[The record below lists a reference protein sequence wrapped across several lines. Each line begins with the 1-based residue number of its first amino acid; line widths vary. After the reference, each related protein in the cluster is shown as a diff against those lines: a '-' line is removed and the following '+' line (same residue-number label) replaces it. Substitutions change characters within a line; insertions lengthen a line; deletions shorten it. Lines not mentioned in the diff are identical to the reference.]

1 MPAPATRRR
10 YALVAGV
17 VSALCLLGTA
27 RALRAPTP
35 TRMDPRT
42 DGHTTRLL
50 AAARTAHA
58 PAPSQRPTV
67 LLRADCPACH
77 ALVRTLV
84 RRIRARLAT
93 PPLTVMVDRSWPEL
107 RALAAAGTVTLQH
120 TPAVRDLPITP
131 ALVAST
137 PPDARPVIRYGV
149 PHIVALLDSLPSPRS
164 IP

>member
-1 MPAPATRRR
+1 VPAPATRGR

-27 RALRAPTP
+27 RALRTPTP
-35 TRMDPRT
+35 ARMDPRT

-50 AAARTAHA
+50 AAARAARPSA
-58 PAPSQRPTV
+58 PARRPAV
-67 LLRADCPACH
+67 LLREDCAACH
-77 ALVRTLV
+77 ALVRTLARRV
-84 RRIRARLAT
+84 RVGLAT
-93 PPLTVMVDRSWPEL
+93 PPLTVLVDRSWPEL
-107 RALAAAGTVTLQH
+107 RALAAAGAATVQH

-131 ALVAST
+131 ALVHSMA
-137 PPDARPVIRYGV
+137 PDAPPVIRYGV